1 MKAFIVLS
9 AIFCLCAAVP
19 APFIHHAPAVYAA
32 PAAAIVQTGVVHQS
46 HVISKPAI
54 ASHLETIPASIPAVI
69 PQVYHR

>member
-1 MKAFIVLS
+1 MKVFIVLS

-19 APFIHHAPAVYAA
+19 APYIHAPVYAA

-46 HVISKPAI
+46 HVISKPAV